1 MIDTH
6 CHLSHPEFDPDREE
20 LIARSW
26 TQGVTAILEVGYSV
40 ETSRRAIEIARAHP
54 ARIRASVGIHPHEAG
69 KATDAD
75 FAEIERLSQ
84 EPEVVAI
91 GETGLDFY
99 RDWAPRDKQLAL
111 FARTVRFSLERD
123 LPLVIHDRDAHD
135 DVLRILREEGGG
147 KARGIFH
154 CFSGDAE
161 VARRRVVDSRVQHRD
176 HLSRA
181 PGCAEIA
188 QGGEGCTASGLH
200 AQAACATPVLGIHQR
215 HGFDAVH
222 PGESRDQDQ
231 RGVERMNPDVGD
243 GEKPGDHFGAQLH
256 QIGAVLRGGKA
267 GEADVGP
274 VAEHGSG
281 LGHFEAKPLHGV
293 HVLERC
299 REPGEVHRLQAIVEA
314 VSILVPHPWPSLGQ
328 RGDDEKDENKQWA
341 ETRHRCPGIGGRFG
355 KLKG

>member
-161 VARRRVVDSRVQHRD
+161 VARQALDLGFYLGLGGSITYLNPRKKKGRMLGELPLDRLLLETDAPWLTPAPHKGTRNEPANMRFVVARLAEAHGVPEPEIVARTHENTARLFP
-176 HLSRA
+176 HAA
-181 PGCAEIA
+181 PW
-188 QGGEGCTASGLH
+188 
-200 AQAACATPVLGIHQR
+200 P
-215 HGFDAVH
+215 
-222 PGESRDQDQ
+222 
-231 RGVERMNPDVGD
+231 
-243 GEKPGDHFGAQLH
+243 
-256 QIGAVLRGGKA
+256 
-267 GEADVGP
+267 GP
-274 VAEHGSG
+274 V
-281 LGHFEAKPLHGV
+281 
-293 HVLERC
+293 
-299 REPGEVHRLQAIVEA
+299 
-314 VSILVPHPWPSLGQ
+314 
-328 RGDDEKDENKQWA
+328 RGA
-341 ETRHRCPGIGGRFG
+341 
-355 KLKG
+355 